1 MGVKSTLKTNKEGPE
16 TMVSP
21 VPVESVSCI
30 EFFDKAEDP
39 DRCKCKGIVLNAY
52 DGLRKSGVSDREA
65 IKIVTKVLKYHHPSP
80 SVEAKTVVECWVF
93 ENSRTATN

>member
-1 MGVKSTLKTNKEGPE
+1 MIK
-16 TMVSP
+16 SP
-21 VPVESVSCI
+21 VPGVSCV

-39 DRCKCKGIVLNAY
+39 DTCKCKNIVLNAY
-52 DGLRKSGVSDREA
+52 SSLRAGGVSDREA

-93 ENSRTATN
+93 ENSQQSLN

>member
-1 MGVKSTLKTNKEGPE
+1 MAQA
-16 TMVSP
+16 SP
-21 VPVESVSCI
+21 DSVSCV

-39 DRCKCKGIVLNAY
+39 DTCKCKGIVLEAY
-52 DGLRKSGVSDREA
+52 RGLRHSGVSDREA

-93 ENSRTATN
+93 EQSQQSAN

>member
-1 MGVKSTLKTNKEGPE
+1 MTHHHAAEGVTCG
-16 TMVSP
+16 
-21 VPVESVSCI
+21 

-39 DRCKCKGIVLNAY
+39 DTCKCKGIVLNAY
-52 DGLRKSGVSDREA
+52 DGLRQSGVSDREA

-93 ENSRTATN
+93 ENSRQSLN

>member
-1 MGVKSTLKTNKEGPE
+1 MSYQPA
-16 TMVSP
+16 
-21 VPVESVSCI
+21 ESVSCI

-39 DRCKCKGIVLNAY
+39 DTCKCKGIVLNAY
-52 DGLRKSGVSDREA
+52 DNLRKSGVSDREA

-93 ENSRTATN
+93 EQSHQSLN

>member
-1 MGVKSTLKTNKEGPE
+1 MTHHI
-16 TMVSP
+16 
-21 VPVESVSCI
+21 ESVSCG

-39 DRCKCKGIVLNAY
+39 DACKCKGIVLSAY
-52 DGLRKSGVSDREA
+52 GALRHSGVTEREA

-93 ENSRTATN
+93 EDSRRSVN